1 MASTDGHTA
10 RYDRCCEEEERI
22 CKLAGSQERFETYR
36 ICQLAGS
43 QERFETYRICKL
55 AGSQERFETQGRTR
69 ARVQCPAPSPAK
81 PRYDQYEPCH
91 SSRLVIRVP
100 EAPGGELAGG
110 PTSRPMAR

>member
-10 RYDRCCEEEERI
+10 RYDRCCEEEE
-22 CKLAGSQERFETYR
+22 
-36 ICQLAGS
+36 
-43 QERFETYRICKL
+43 RICKL

-81 PRYDQYEPCH
+81 PRYDQYDPCH